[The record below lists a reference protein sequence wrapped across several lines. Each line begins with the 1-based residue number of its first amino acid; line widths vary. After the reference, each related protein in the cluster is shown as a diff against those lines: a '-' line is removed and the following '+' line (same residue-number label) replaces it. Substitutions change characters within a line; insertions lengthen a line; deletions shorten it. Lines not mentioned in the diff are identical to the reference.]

1 MIRPT
6 TAVLRCAVP
15 TALVAVLTAGC
26 GLERLS
32 MQTLAGAGG
41 TEPVDRVTA
50 VFTDVSRLHVGSPV
64 RAGPVE
70 VGRVSEIRT
79 EDFRALVELDLHT
92 EVALG
97 PETTARLELVST
109 LGSRYVVLD
118 PGRETSPSADG
129 HRIPP
134 ERTSPGPTIEDTLAA
149 VGTLLNGSGLAQ
161 MRTLVTEADAALSG
175 RGGTV
180 RELLSEL
187 DSVLTTL
194 DEHRGRIRELID
206 SVGAVSGRLA
216 DGTPTL
222 EAALTEITPAVET
235 LLAERDRFTDLLDTT
250 ASLGETVRGV
260 LDETGDALTDQVD
273 RLRPLLTDLADVGER
288 LGGTLAGAREFVGLL
303 RRAAPGDY
311 LLLDGTLDVSRSIAE
326 ILDPGHPPGSL
337 RAPGDRDTTGRGD
350 GAGAVPDESGHTGH
364 LGGTG
369 ETGERFDPLDLT
381 DDLLSKK
388 RPR

>member
-1 MIRPT
+1 MIRPA
-6 TAVLRCAVP
+6 TAVLRWVVP
-15 TALVAVLTAGC
+15 TALVAVLTTGC
-26 GLERLS
+26 GLERVS

-50 VFTDVSRLHVGSPV
+50 VFTDASRLHVGSPV
-64 RAGPVE
+64 RAGQVE
-70 VGRVSEIRT
+70 VGRVSDIRT
-79 EDFRALVELDLHT
+79 ENFRALVELELHT

-97 PETTARLELVST
+97 PDTTARLELLST
-109 LGSRYVVLD
+109 LGSRYVALD
-118 PGRETSPSADG
+118 PDRETSPSADG

-134 ERTSPGPTIEDTLAA
+134 ERTSPGPTVEDTLAA
-149 VGTLLNGSGLAQ
+149 VGTLLNGSGIAQ

-194 DEHRGRIRELID
+194 DDHRGRIRELID
-206 SVGAVSGRLA
+206 SVGAVSARLA

-222 EAALTEITPAVET
+222 EAAMTEITPAVET

-250 ASLGETVRGV
+250 ASLGDTVRGV
-260 LDETGDALTDQVD
+260 LDETGEALTDQLH
-273 RLRPLLTDLADVGER
+273 RLRPLLTDLADAGER

-303 RRAAPGDY
+303 RRATPGDY

-326 ILDPGHPPGSL
+326 ILDPGRTTGSP
-337 RAPGDRDTTGRGD
+337 RDPGDRDTPGTGD
-350 GAGAVPDESGHTGH
+350 DAGAAPDDTGDT
-364 LGGTG
+364 GGTDG
-369 ETGERFDPLDLT
+369 TGDRFDPLDVT
-381 DDLLSKK
+381 DDLLSKEG
-388 RPR
+388 PR